1 MDWLNEWERLSQ
13 NSEGPTQKN
22 EKGWAKTRNVRLK
35 KGKDWLS
42 KWEGQSQNTEGSTQ
56 PKKTRQQLDQNTED
70 LA

>member
-1 MDWLNEWERLSQ
+1 MNGKDWVKIVKVQ
-13 NSEGPTQKN
+13 PKKN
-22 EKGWAKTRNVRLK
+22 EKGWAKTCKVRLK